1 MKLTWLGHACFLVEQ
16 GGYRILLDPYT
27 GVEGYP
33 SLAETARRTALW
45 DNVWEERARR
55 KEQGFYTLAVKTR
68 VFVDGEAAPPAEPK
82 LQVHKILCS
91 HGHFDHNAVE
101 EAEVVPFDGP
111 CPFTIRTV
119 ETFHDDQGGAL
130 RGPNTIHILSADG
143 VTIAHLGDLGHPLS
157 PEQLAAVGPLDV
169 VLIPVGGTYTVDAA
183 GAKAVC
189 GALRPK
195 CAVPMHYRH
204 APYGLPNVAGVEDFL
219 SLWDEGEIHRLEGP
233 ALEVDGTARGV
244 VVPQYCEE
252 A

>member
-1 MKLTWLGHACFLVEQ
+1 MKLTWLGHACFAVEQ
-16 GGYRILLDPYT
+16 EGYRILLDPYT

-33 SLAETARRTALW
+33 PLAETDSRAADR
-45 DNVWEERARR
+45 EQRARWEAKGGYTVTR
-55 KEQGFYTLAVKTR
+55 KVRMTIVREG
-68 VFVDGEAAPPAEPK
+68 GEHQEPR
-82 LQVHKILCS
+82 LPVHKILCS
-91 HGHFDHNAVE
+91 HGHFDHNAVDQ
-101 EAEVVPFDGP
+101 AEVVPFDGP

-130 RGPNTIHILSADG
+130 RGPNTIHILSAGG

-157 PEQLAAVGPLDV
+157 PEQLAAVGPLV
-169 VLIPVGGTYTVDAA
+169 AVLIPVGGTYTVDAA
-183 GAKAVC
+183 GAKALC
-189 GALRPK
+189 EALRPK
-195 CAVPMHYRH
+195 CVVPMHYRH

-244 VVPQYCEE
+244 AVPQYCEE